1 MDFVR
6 EISKKSNAPRSYG
19 YLAAAVLIMV
29 FFALSSFLTACN
41 EDSTAVQTDE
51 IVATVNGEEIY
62 RNDFEQVLEQEKME
76 YQMQGVDFDS
86 EEMSDTLEELE
97 QHVLDNYFIIPTLI
111 KQKAEEEGITV
122 SSKEVEQRYHEY
134 VAAFGGEEELLQQLE
149 ALNMT
154 REDIDEDITHELLI
168 QNYLDYYMDQYLEN
182 NPEEKVVKD
191 EIEVTTE
198 DLEEYYQQLR
208 SDYNEIK
215 ELLEDG
221 DPEMPIEQLEAYYE
235 LLTEQY
241 GETLEKDDLEA
252 IKPQLEKEIRED
264 MTAQMK
270 EEKLQ
275 RVISEHVR
283 KLREQ
288 SDIEQYI

>member
-6 EISKKSNAPRSYG
+6 EKSKKSNAPRKYG

-29 FFALSSFLTACN
+29 FFALSTFLTACN
-41 EDSTAVQTDE
+41 EDSTVVQTDE
-51 IVATVNGEEIY
+51 VVATVNGEEIY
-62 RNDFEQVLEQEKME
+62 KDDFEQVLEQEKME
-76 YQMQGVDFDS
+76 YQMQGVDLDS

-122 SSKEVEQRYHEY
+122 SSEEVEERYQEY
-134 VAAFGGEEELLQQLE
+134 VATFGGEEELLQQLE
-149 ALNMT
+149 AVNMT
-154 REDIDEDITHELLI
+154 REDIDEDIAHELSI
-168 QNYLDYYMDQYLEN
+168 QNYLDYYMEQYLED
-182 NPEEKVVKD
+182 NPEEKVVED

-215 ELLEDG
+215 ELLEEG
-221 DPEMPIEQLEAYYE
+221 DPEMPIEQVEAYYE

-241 GETLEKDDLEA
+241 GEALEKDDFEA
-252 IKPQLEKEIRED
+252 IKPQLEEEIREE

-288 SDIEQYI
+288 SDIEQNI

>member
-6 EISKKSNAPRSYG
+6 EKSKKSKATRKYG

-29 FFALSSFLTACN
+29 CFALSTFLTACN
-41 EDSTAVQTDE
+41 EDSTVVQTDE
-51 IVATVNGEEIY
+51 VVATVNGEEIY
-62 RNDFEQVLEQEKME
+62 RDDFEQALEQDKME
-76 YQMQGVDFDS
+76 YQMQGVDLDS
-86 EEMSDTLEELE
+86 EGMSDTLEELE

-122 SSKEVEQRYHEY
+122 SSEEVEERYQEY

-154 REDIDEDITHELLI
+154 REDIDEDIAHELSI
-168 QNYLDYYMDQYLEN
+168 QNYLDYYMEQYLEN
-182 NPEEKVVKD
+182 NPEEKVVED

-215 ELLEDG
+215 ELLEEG

-241 GETLEKDDLEA
+241 GDSLEQDDFEA
-252 IKPQLEKEIRED
+252 IKPQLEEEIREE
-264 MTAQMK
+264 MAMQMK

-283 KLREQ
+283 KLREE
-288 SDIEQYI
+288 SDIEQNI

>member
-1 MDFVR
+1 
-6 EISKKSNAPRSYG
+6 
-19 YLAAAVLIMV
+19 
-29 FFALSSFLTACN
+29 
-41 EDSTAVQTDE
+41 
-51 IVATVNGEEIY
+51 
-62 RNDFEQVLEQEKME
+62 ME
-76 YQMQGVDFDS
+76 YQMQGVDLDS

-122 SSKEVEQRYHEY
+122 SSEEVEERYQEY
-134 VAAFGGEEELLQQLE
+134 VATFGGEEELLQQLE
-149 ALNMT
+149 AVNMT
-154 REDIDEDITHELLI
+154 REDIDEDIAHELSI
-168 QNYLDYYMDQYLEN
+168 QNYLDYYMEQYLED
-182 NPEEKVVKD
+182 NPEEKVVED

-215 ELLEDG
+215 ELLEEG
-221 DPEMPIEQLEAYYE
+221 DPEMPIEQVEAYYE

-241 GETLEKDDLEA
+241 GEALEKDDFEA
-252 IKPQLEKEIRED
+252 IKPQLEEEIREE

-288 SDIEQYI
+288 SDIEQNI